1 MQTYKQAKERQD
13 LIVITVDPGW
23 VKTGTLAP
31 LLLVPS
37 DPSHMCTD
45 MGGPNAMLFPHESV
59 EEVLKVVAGLL
70 PSDSGKFYRYD
81 GQVLPW

>member
-1 MQTYKQAKERQD
+1 
-13 LIVITVDPGW
+13 
-23 VKTGTLAP
+23 
-31 LLLVPS
+31 
-37 DPSHMCTD
+37 

-59 EEVLKVVAGLL
+59 EGVLKTVAGLL

>member
-23 VKTGTLAP
+23 VKTGTLAL

-37 DPSHMCTD
+37 DPSHSCAD